1 MNTSSIGN
9 RALAALLL
17 VALASASLTPAAL
30 ADGGHG
36 RTRRGRAAG
45 PGVVRVVHRGPTFVE
60 RHSDAGALAGFLGG
74 LVVGS
79 ILSNAPPPSPPPPAY
94 EYYDPFCR
102 RNFITVGAYDQH
114 LGYHRHPRSVE
125 VVEVHSGRC
134 VDTMDWRGGR
144 WCSRNERLRYEEWIE

>member
-1 MNTSSIGN
+1 MNTGSIGN

-17 VALASASLTPAAL
+17 VALAGASLAPAAL
-30 ADGGHG
+30 ADSSHRRARHGH
-36 RTRRGRAAG
+36 AAG
-45 PGVVRVVHRGPTFVE
+45 PGVRHMVYRGPHSIE
-60 RHSDAGALAGFLGG
+60 RHSEAGAIAGFLGG

-79 ILSNAPPPSPPPPAY
+79 ILSSTPPPPPPPPVY

-125 VVEVHSGRC
+125 IIERHSGRC
-134 VDTMDWRGGR
+134 VDTMDWRDGR
-144 WCSRNERLRYEEWIE
+144 WCSRNERPRDEEWTE